1 MPASSS
7 DRRDALAVYMPTTWS
22 ELTETQFLYVIGL
35 LAMGVPAER
44 AQVYAFLRFA
54 GLGIVKADAD
64 TLLLRRGGDLC
75 RIARRD
81 LLLGAMSLDFMQE
94 PPDVPQRPAEWQ
106 GRKAVDA
113 QMHGV
118 PFGHYLQIENYMQ
131 RYIAQPDD
139 ALLLPMAALLYPG
152 LSPKN
157 VPPLL
162 RYAMLHW
169 LTGLKLF
176 FARAFPD
183 LYRPVKADADE
194 PADLRGAM
202 LAQVRAL
209 TAGDVTKEQ
218 TVLNVDTWTALDE
231 LNAKARE
238 ARELEKIYKKH

>member
-1 MPASSS
+1 
-7 DRRDALAVYMPTTWS
+7 MPTTWS

-183 LYRPVKADADE
+183 LYRPVKADAEE